1 MKKTKIEI
9 NINNFPSQIH
19 YLFNNATVYDS
30 SCSSEAAVYYLDTGY
45 YIKTAAR
52 HTLAREAKL
61 SRLFYE
67 RGFGV
72 EVIDY
77 ISTDKDYLVTRSAVG
92 EDLTHDIHEPEK
104 LCQILATALRDL
116 HTQPIT
122 DVPISRKYQYYM
134 ERANANFDDGSYDYF
149 VAVERFYVKN
159 KEEAWKLMQSGKK
172 LLKNDTLIHG
182 DACLPN
188 VLQYKDRFSTF
199 IDFDMA
205 GLGDKHIDLFWAVW
219 SLQYNLKTDAYTD
232 LFLDLYGR
240 ENFDEDMLRV
250 IAAFELFG

>member
-1 MKKTKIEI
+1 MKKTKTEI
-9 NINNFPSQIH
+9 DINNLPPQIH
-19 YLFNNATVYDS
+19 HLFKDANVYDS
-30 SCSSEAAVYYLDTGY
+30 SSSAGATVYYLDAGY
-45 YIKTAAR
+45 YVKIAAV
-52 HTLAREAKL
+52 HTLANEARL

-67 RGFGV
+67 RGLGV

-92 EDLTHDIHEPEK
+92 EDLTHYLHEPEK
-104 LCQILATALRDL
+104 LCQILATALRTL
-116 HTQPIT
+116 HKQPIN
-122 DVPISRKYQYYM
+122 DVPVSRKCQYYM
-134 ERANANFDDGSYDYF
+134 ERANGSRDDGCYDEF
-149 VAVERFYVKN
+149 LAVERFCVKD
-159 KEEAWKLMQSGKK
+159 KEEAWELMQSGKK
-172 LLKNDTLIHG
+172 LFKNDTLIHG

-188 VLQYKDRFSTF
+188 VLQHKDRFSTF

-205 GLGDKHIDLFWAVW
+205 GVGDKHIDLFWAIW
-219 SLQYNLKTDAYTD
+219 SLQYNLQTDAYTD

>member
-1 MKKTKIEI
+1 MEKTKIEI
-9 NINNFPSQIH
+9 NIYNFPSQIH
-19 YLFNNATVYDS
+19 YLFNNTTVYDS
-30 SCSSEAAVYYLDTGY
+30 SSSSEATVYYLDTGY
-45 YIKTAAR
+45 YVKTATV
-52 HTLAREAKL
+52 HTLANEARL
-61 SRLFYE
+61 GRLFYE
-67 RGFGV
+67 RGLGV

-92 EDLTHDIHEPEK
+92 EDLTHYLLEPEK
-104 LCQILATALRDL
+104 LCEILAEALRTL
-116 HTQPIT
+116 HAQSID
-122 DVPISRKYQYYM
+122 DVPVSVKCQYYM
-134 ERANANFDDGSYDYF
+134 ERANGNNEDGYFNDY
-149 VAVERFYVKN
+149 VAMERFKLKN
-159 KEEAWKLMQSGKK
+159 KEEAWELMQSGKK
-172 LLKNDTLIHG
+172 LLKADTMIHG

-205 GLGDKHIDLFWAVW
+205 GLGDKHIDLFWAIW
-219 SLQYNLKTDAYTD
+219 SLQFNLKTDAYTD